1 MSATA
6 LYAGLSAGISGHP
19 TWNSIMNVRE
29 KAASGESLALSKF
42 GIGQP
47 VRRTEDPVLVQ
58 GQGRYTD
65 DINLPGQAY
74 AVIVRSTHAHGVIK
88 SIDTEPARGM
98 PGVLG
103 VYTADDLKSYGPFK
117 CIVPFKNRDGSEMK
131 KPERRPLADGKVRFV
146 GDPIVC
152 VVAETLLQAK
162 DAAEAITIDIDA
174 LPAVTLASDAAKA
187 GAPQLYDDVPGNL
200 ALDYHFGDSEK
211 VAAAFKN
218 AAHVTKLS
226 LRNTRVVVVAMEPR
240 AAVAD
245 YDKAKGDF
253 TLHTGCQGAFGMKG
267 QLVDI
272 LGVKPEQVHVK
283 VGNVGGSFG
292 MKAAPYPEYIC
303 ALHASRL
310 LGRPVKWTDDRSGSF
325 VSDHHGRDHE
335 MTAELAL
342 DKDGHFLAVR
352 LTGYGNMGG
361 YLGMVAPLMSTLNA
375 VKNTPSVYR
384 TPLIEVSTK
393 CVFTNTTFV
402 SAYRGAGRPEGNYY
416 MERLIDT
423 AAAEMGL
430 DRIALRKKNHIRRSQ
445 IPFDAASDMKYDSGD
460 FPAVFKTALEA
471 ADVKGFAARKRES
484 KKRGKL
490 RGLGIGSYLEVTAPP
505 NKEMG
510 GVRFE
515 ADGNV
520 TLITGTLDYGQ
531 GHAAPFA
538 QVLSEKLGIPFDRI
552 KLLQGDSDELIT
564 GGGTGGSR
572 SITASGMAIVEASAK
587 VIEKGK
593 AIASHVLEASASDIE
608 FANGRFV
615 IAGTDRAIGIMELA
629 QKLRSGIALPA
640 DAPQSLD
647 VKHASDLVPSSF
659 PNGTHIAEVEID
671 PDSGAIEV
679 VKYSSANDFGTIVNP
694 LLVEGQVHGGVV
706 QGLGQVLLENTVYDA
721 EGQLLTGSFMDY
733 AMPRAHHTCD
743 IGFVSHPVPA
753 TTNPLGTKGCG
764 EAGCAGA
771 LASLTNAVVD
781 ALSVYGI
788 RHMDMPMSPERV
800 WKAIQEARASQPS

>member
-1 MSATA
+1 
-6 LYAGLSAGISGHP
+6 
-19 TWNSIMNVRE
+19 MNVRE
-29 KAASGESLALSKF
+29 QTAPTDSLALAKF
-42 GIGQP
+42 GVGQP

-58 GQGRYTD
+58 GHGRYTD

-74 AVIVRSTHAHGVIK
+74 AVIIRSSHAHGVIK
-88 SIDTEPARGM
+88 SIDTEAARGM

-103 VYTADDLKSYGPFK
+103 VYTAADLKDYGVFK
-117 CIVPFKNRDGSEMK
+117 CVAAFKNRDGSEMK
-131 KPERRPLADGKVRFV
+131 KPERRALADGKVRFV
-146 GDPIVC
+146 GDPVAC

-162 DAAEAITIDIDA
+162 DAAEAVTVDIDP
-174 LPAVTLASDAAKA
+174 LPAVSLASDAAKPD
-187 GAPQLYDDVPGNL
+187 APRLYDDVPGNV
-200 ALDYHFGDSEK
+200 ALDYHFGDTEK
-211 VAAAFKN
+211 VTAAFKA
-218 AAHVTKLS
+218 AAHVSTLS
-226 LRNTRVVVVAMEPR
+226 LRNTRLVVNAMEPR
-240 AAVAD
+240 AAIAD
-245 YDKAKGDF
+245 YDKARNHF
-253 TLHTGCQGAFGMKG
+253 TLHTGCQGAFGLKG
-267 QLVDI
+267 QLVDM
-272 LGVKPEQVHVK
+272 LNVKPEQVRVLA
-283 VGNVGGSFG
+283 GNVGGSFG
-292 MKAAPYPEYIC
+292 MKASVYPEYVC

-310 LGRPVKWTDDRSGSF
+310 LGRPVKWTDERSGSF

-352 LTGYGNMGG
+352 LNGYGNMGAF
-361 YLGMVAPLMSTLNA
+361 LGMVAPLPSTLNA
-375 VKNTPSVYR
+375 VKNTVSVYR

-416 MERLIDT
+416 MERLIDQ
-423 AAAEMGL
+423 AAAEMGI
-430 DRIALRKKNHIRRSQ
+430 DRIALRKKNHIRPSQ
-445 IPFDAASDMKYDSGD
+445 IPFNAASEMKYDSGD
-460 FPAVFKTALEA
+460 FPAVFKDALEA
-471 ADVKGFAARKRES
+471 ADVKGFATRKRES

-515 ADGNV
+515 ADGTV

-538 QVLSEKLGIPFDRI
+538 QVLSAQLGIPFDRI
-552 KLLQGDSDELIT
+552 RLLQGDSDELIA

-572 SITASGMAIVEASAK
+572 SITASGMAIVEASAI

-608 FANGRFV
+608 FFNGNFV
-615 IAGTDRAIGIMELA
+615 IAGTDRSISIMELA
-629 QKLRSGIALPA
+629 RKLHAGINLPA
-640 DAPQSLD
+640 DAPTSLD
-647 VKHASDLVPSSF
+647 VKHASEPVPSSF
-659 PNGTHIAEVEID
+659 PNGTHVAEVEID
-671 PDSGAIEV
+671 PDSGNVEV

-694 LLVEGQVHGGVV
+694 LLVAGQVHGGVV
-706 QGLGQVLLENTVYDA
+706 QGLGQALLENTIYDS
-721 EGQLLTGSFMDY
+721 EGQLLSGSFMDY
-733 AMPRAHHTCD
+733 AMPRAHNTCD

-753 TTNPLGTKGCG
+753 KTNPLGTKGCG

-771 LASLTNAVVD
+771 LASIMNAIVD

-788 RHMDMPMSPERV
+788 RHIDMPASPERV
-800 WKAIQEARASQPS
+800 WKAIQEAQASRSS